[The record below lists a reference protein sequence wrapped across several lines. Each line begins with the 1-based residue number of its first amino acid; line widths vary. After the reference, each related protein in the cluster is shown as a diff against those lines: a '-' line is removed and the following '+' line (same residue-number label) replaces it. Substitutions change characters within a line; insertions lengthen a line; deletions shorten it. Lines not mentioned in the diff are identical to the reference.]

1 MTSTI
6 NLRLGV
12 KMRLSSYISRF
23 LAVALVLV
31 CTESAAKANGVD
43 PQILLGPTG
52 STISV
57 NQTDCVPNNIG
68 SCFLTVDANGNGI
81 ADVTNNLG
89 AFIIQDT
96 VTLISTFIP
105 PLTCAVGENA
115 PGWSPATPL
124 AAANSCVFNGGFIS
138 PGFTYG
144 LSFLGF
150 APNSTVEFDLFAQT
164 ASMVPEPGT
173 MVLLGMGLVALA
185 MSRKRLNRRQA
196 LGLV

>member
-52 STISV
+52 RIISV
-57 NQTDCVPNNIG
+57 NQPDCVPNNIG
-68 SCFLTVDANGNGI
+68 GCFLTVDANGNGI

-124 AAANSCVFNGGFIS
+124 AAANSCVFNGGFI
-138 PGFTYG
+138 PPWVTEG
-144 LSFLGF
+144 LNFLGF
-150 APNSTVEFDLFAQT
+150 APHRTVVLGLFGQIA
-164 ASMVPEPGT
+164 ALVPEAGPLVVLGT
-173 MVLLGMGLVALA
+173 GLVAVA
-185 MSRKRLNRRQA
+185 MSRKRL
-196 LGLV
+196 